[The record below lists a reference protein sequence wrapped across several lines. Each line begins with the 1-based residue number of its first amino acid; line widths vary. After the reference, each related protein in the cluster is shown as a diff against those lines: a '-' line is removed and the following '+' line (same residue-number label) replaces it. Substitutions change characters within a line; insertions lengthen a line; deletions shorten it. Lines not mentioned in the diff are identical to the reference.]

1 MNNTT
6 IHNFTIKRR
15 GDRIYDIYV
24 DKKHIISKGSVD
36 GVLKELKN
44 LMDEYEASVSQD
56 NC

>member
-24 DKKHIISKGSVD
+24 DKNHIVSRGSVER
-36 GVLKELKN
+36 VLEELKN
-44 LMDEYEASVSQD
+44 LMEENV
-56 NC
+56 